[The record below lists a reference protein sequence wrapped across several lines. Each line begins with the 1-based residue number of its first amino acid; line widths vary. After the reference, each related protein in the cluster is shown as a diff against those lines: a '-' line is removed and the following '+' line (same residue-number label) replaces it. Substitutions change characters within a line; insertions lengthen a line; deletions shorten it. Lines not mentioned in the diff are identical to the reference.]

1 MSKIFSFT
9 RSQIRTIKVNS
20 SSLSDNAISSSYAL
34 TSSYAINSGG
44 GGGTTTGSFTGS
56 FTGSLF
62 GTASHAITASYAM
75 NGGSGGS
82 TQSLQQVVNT
92 GNSIV
97 NFGGVGTASLQSVNF
112 VNNRALY
119 INNDIYPTIRIVDNT
134 NASNNLQIDIDTIS
148 LDGISYNWSDIVSN
162 VDTSSFATTSSNI
175 FIGNQTISGSLY
187 QSGTFYPDIIDW
199 ISSSIQMG
207 TGSYILTTNNDGIT
221 QYDTYANIASALSPY
236 ISVNTS
242 SIATTGSNTFIGN
255 QIISGSVTISGS
267 LNATSSNALSS
278 SYALSASNA
287 ITASYALNVTDPFP
301 YSGSAVISGSLL
313 VQYDPSGGLLQ
324 GIDTNTTTLYDGN
337 NASKVEWGS
346 GRLKDTTNIKSVD
359 WENRQLWSGSFPDLS
374 VDWGARQLWDEN
386 GDGLALEWINTGTSN
401 GVRLYGTSSY
411 AITSSYAQNAQTASF
426 VTTAQTASY
435 VLQAVSSSLASTASY
450 VITAQTASF
459 VNTVQ
464 TASYVNPLNQNVI
477 ITGSLVVSGSGTTIE
492 LYGDKIIA
500 GAVGGDEGGEILL
513 GKPATSSSL
522 TGSGI
527 TIDSYQ
533 NRLRFFEQGGSARG
547 GFLDITTLGAGASTN
562 LQKSSNYFYDAYL
575 INTQTTA
582 AGVDTTIN
590 NISLVTKANEA
601 WSFEFVT
608 IGQCSGTGGV
618 RFTVVYS
625 ATPVSSSVTYWGNS
639 TQVGNM
645 SSATTILTTPAQ
657 SGTLWATATPIDVQA
672 TIRASFVNG
681 ANANTVTIKV
691 QPVNGAQTAT
701 IRAMAYLTARR
712 IS

>member
-459 VNTVQ
+459 VNTAQ